1 MAGGAPDP
9 GRASRRSPIPEQL
22 HFTRGRRWA
31 RRLRLAVAALV
42 LVGIVAVGVALP
54 LVVIP
59 ETQPVPGDTDAVV
72 LLSDGEG
79 ERAATAERVMPRGG
93 TDLLVVSQTPGAEWP
108 AGWPRCGESVD
119 GYDVICF
126 EPVPAT
132 TRGEARAIAEMAA
145 QRRWDTIT
153 LLTSTYHVSRAR
165 MLFERCVDARV
176 EVVDASTELGA
187 LGWVRA
193 AAGELAALARD
204 GLIQRGC

>member
-1 MAGGAPDP
+1 MAGGAPDL

-31 RRLRLAVAALV
+31 RRLRLALAALV
-42 LVGIVAVGVALP
+42 LVGIVVVGVALP

-59 ETQPVPGDTDAVV
+59 ETQPVPGETDAVV
-72 LLSDGEG
+72 LLAGGEG
-79 ERAATAERVMPRGG
+79 GRAVTAERVMPRGD
-93 TDLLVVSQTPGAEWP
+93 TDLLVVSRTPDTEWP
-108 AGWPRCGESVD
+108 AGWPRCGGSVD
-119 GYDVICF
+119 GYDITCF

-145 QRRWDTIT
+145 QERWEAIT
-153 LLTSTYHVSRAR
+153 LLTATHHVSRAR

-176 EVVDASTELGA
+176 EVVGSTTELGPF
-187 LGWVRA
+187 GWVRA
-193 AAGELAALARD
+193 AAAELAALARD